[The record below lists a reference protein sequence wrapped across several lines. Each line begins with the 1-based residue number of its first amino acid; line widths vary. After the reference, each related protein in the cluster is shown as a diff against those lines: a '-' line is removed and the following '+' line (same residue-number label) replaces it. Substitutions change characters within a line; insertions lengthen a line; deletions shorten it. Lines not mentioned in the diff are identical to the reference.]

1 VKIDTVGS
9 LIFYKELTIR
19 GIVCLI
25 YMAISPVSLASSI
38 DAWTESLEAFKANQ
52 PQKACQTLKSW
63 TSELS
68 TKNIRTPEG
77 MFNLALCSWQTNEP
91 DKSVLYA
98 LESLKLRTSPT
109 KKWSDLK
116 LLRNLQKEIG
126 VRDNLPSRLSFVFR
140 LFSSFETS
148 ILLGIIGSWILIV
161 YFTFHKRI
169 KINLLI
175 PCVSVSICWLL
186 GLVII
191 IHQQMM
197 GPLAVV
203 SGDEE
208 VPIFAFDKFGKSTEL
223 TRLPK
228 GTLVELGTIKE
239 GFSQIV
245 SPLGGWIKTDF
256 LQSDIIQN

>member
-1 VKIDTVGS
+1 MWAMVW
-9 LIFYKELTIR
+9 LI
-19 GIVCLI
+19 CS
-25 YMAISPVSLASSI
+25 AISTLSLASSS

-68 TKNIRTPEG
+68 VKNIRTPEG

-98 LESLKLRTSPT
+98 LESLKLRTSPI
-109 KKWSDLK
+109 KKWSDLR
-116 LLRNLQKEIG
+116 LLRNLQREIG

-140 LFSSFETS
+140 VFSSFETS
-148 ILLGIIGSWILIV
+148 ILLGIIGAWILIV
-161 YFTFHKRI
+161 YFTFRRRI
-169 KINLLI
+169 KINLMI
-175 PCVSVSICWLL
+175 PWVSVSICWLL
-186 GLVII
+186 GLVVI
-191 IHQQMM
+191 IHQQMI

-208 VPIFAFDKFGKSTEL
+208 IPIVAFDKFGKPTEL

-228 GTLVELGTIKE
+228 GTLVELGTIKD
-239 GFSQIV
+239 GYSQIV

-256 LQSDIIQN
+256 LQRDIVQN